1 MNEAATPE
9 SDRIEGAPHPR
20 ETLQLIGQQAAETGF
35 LTAMKGGRL
44 HHGWL
49 LTGPRG
55 IGKATLAWRIARY
68 LLALPEAALPG
79 LLDESPLL
87 HETLDV
93 SPDNPVARRILAGS
107 EPRLFVLRRAWD
119 SERKRLRTSI
129 SVDDV
134 RRLKS
139 FFHLSAADGGR
150 RVAIV
155 DSADEMNTSAA
166 NALLKMLEEP
176 PAGVILLLVS
186 HQPSGLLPTIRS
198 RCRQLH
204 LAPLSASHMAQAM
217 AAAGIEKSG
226 SAALAALAGGSVG
239 AAIRLKNLDGLHAY
253 AAIVALF
260 STLPRLDRPQ
270 ALKLA
275 ESVSGRGQEPR
286 FDLLT
291 MLMDMFLARLARSGV
306 MGPPELEAAPG
317 EAALMAR
324 LSPDAVAARCWAD
337 LHQGLGARSRHGK
350 AVNIDPAALLL
361 DMILKIDE
369 SASQLAKRLESS
381 S

>member
-20 ETLQLIGQQAAETGF
+20 ETLQLIGQQAAETGL

-204 LAPLSASHMAQAM
+204 LAPLSASDMAQAM